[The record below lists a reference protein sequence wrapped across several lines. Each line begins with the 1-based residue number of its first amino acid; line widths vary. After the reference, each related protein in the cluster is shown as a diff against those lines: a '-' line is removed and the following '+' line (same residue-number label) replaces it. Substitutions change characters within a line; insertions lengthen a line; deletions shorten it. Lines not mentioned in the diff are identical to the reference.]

1 MLFLHWSSFSLV
13 CGKKSVS
20 PEPLSQR
27 ASCLFDC
34 TSFLPPQSHT
44 QRVCQS
50 HCHLANPIIGTTSFT
65 LLHYKILYY
74 YLMLA
79 LSPSVARSLP
89 RTKSRLLHVW
99 TKDARSYCLPMDI
112 ASSMRHMSAAYPFVV
127 PALRPPEKQQRTR
140 HLRNDLNYGMTY
152 SLPI

>member
-1 MLFLHWSSFSLV
+1 V

-44 QRVCQS
+44 QRVCQL
-50 HCHLANPIIGTTSFT
+50 HCHLANPIIETTFFT
-65 LLHYKILYY
+65 LSHYKILYY
-74 YLMLA
+74 YLIARAFHLPSRGRSCNSYA
-79 LSPSVARSLP
+79 L
-89 RTKSRLLHVW
+89 KSRLLHVW
-99 TKDARSYCLPMDI
+99 TKDARSYCLPIDI
-112 ASSMRHMSAAYPFVV
+112 ASSVRQMSAAYPFVV